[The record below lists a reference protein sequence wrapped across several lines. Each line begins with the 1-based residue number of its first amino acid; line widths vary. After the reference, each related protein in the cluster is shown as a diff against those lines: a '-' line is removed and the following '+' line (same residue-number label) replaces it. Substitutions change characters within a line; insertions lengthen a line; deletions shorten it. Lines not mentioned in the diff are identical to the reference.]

1 MGLFWK
7 NRRST
12 KNSADN
18 NINISTST
26 DIMFNIGKDLGE
38 IKTSVDRNN
47 KKLDRVYSI
56 INDHSKRIERL
67 ENKRNNKGNKFFKNK
82 NNKKF

>member
-7 NRRST
+7 SRRST

-26 DIMFNIGKDLGE
+26 DIMFNIGKDSGE

-47 KKLDRVYSI
+47 KKLDKVYLI
-56 INDHSKRIERL
+56 INDHTKRIEKL
-67 ENKRNNKGNKFFKNK
+67 EQKRSNKFFKYK

>member
-7 NRRST
+7 SRRST

-47 KKLDRVYSI
+47 KKLDKVYLI
-56 INDHSKRIERL
+56 INDHTKRIERL
-67 ENKRNNKGNKFFKNK
+67 ENKRSNKFVKNK

>member
-7 NRRST
+7 SRRST

-26 DIMFNIGKDLGE
+26 DIMFNIRKDLGE

-47 KKLDRVYSI
+47 KKLDRVYLI
-56 INDHSKRIERL
+56 INDHTKRIERL
-67 ENKRNNKGNKFFKNK
+67 EQKRSNKFFKNK

>member
-7 NRRST
+7 SRRST
-12 KNSADN
+12 KNSSDN

-47 KKLDRVYSI
+47 KKLDKVYSI
-56 INDHSKRIERL
+56 INDHGKRIERL
-67 ENKRNNKGNKFFKNK
+67 EQKRNNKFFKNK
-82 NNKKF
+82 KTKNF

>member
-7 NRRST
+7 SRRST
-12 KNSADN
+12 KNSSDN

-26 DIMFNIGKDLGE
+26 DVMFNIGKDLGE

-47 KKLDRVYSI
+47 KKLDRVYLI
-56 INDHSKRIERL
+56 INDHTKRIERL
-67 ENKRNNKGNKFFKNK
+67 EQKRNNKFFKNK
-82 NNKKF
+82 KSKNF

>member
-7 NRRST
+7 SRRNT
-12 KNSADN
+12 KNSSDN

-47 KKLDRVYSI
+47 KKLDKVYLI
-56 INDHSKRIERL
+56 INDHTKRIERL
-67 ENKRNNKGNKFFKNK
+67 EQKRNNKFFKSK
-82 NNKKF
+82 NNKKY

>member
-7 NRRST
+7 SRRST
-12 KNSADN
+12 KNSSDN

-47 KKLDRVYSI
+47 KKLDKVYLI
-56 INDHSKRIERL
+56 INDHTKRIERL
-67 ENKRNNKGNKFFKNK
+67 EQKRSNKFFKNK

>member
-7 NRRST
+7 SRRST
-12 KNSADN
+12 KNSSDN

-47 KKLDRVYSI
+47 KKLDKVYLI
-56 INDHSKRIERL
+56 INDHTKRIERL
-67 ENKRNNKGNKFFKNK
+67 EQKRNNKFFKNK
-82 NNKKF
+82 KTKNF

>member
-1 MGLFWK
+1 MRLFRK
-7 NRRST
+7 SRRNT

-47 KKLDRVYSI
+47 KKLDRVYLI
-56 INDHSKRIERL
+56 INDHTKRIERL
-67 ENKRNNKGNKFFKNK
+67 EQKRSNKFFKNK

>member
-7 NRRST
+7 SRRST
-12 KNSADN
+12 KNSSDN

-47 KKLDRVYSI
+47 KKLDRVYLI
-56 INDHSKRIERL
+56 INDHTKRIERL
-67 ENKRNNKGNKFFKNK
+67 EQKRNNKFFKNK

>member
-7 NRRST
+7 SRRST

-47 KKLDRVYSI
+47 KKLDRVYLI
-56 INDHSKRIERL
+56 INDHTKRIERL
-67 ENKRNNKGNKFFKNK
+67 ESKRNNKFFKNK
-82 NNKKF
+82 KNKNF

>member
-7 NRRST
+7 SRRNT
-12 KNSADN
+12 KNSSDN

-47 KKLDRVYSI
+47 KKLDRVYLI
-56 INDHSKRIERL
+56 INDHTKRIERL
-67 ENKRNNKGNKFFKNK
+67 EQKRKNNFFKNK
-82 NNKKF
+82 KSKNF

>member
-7 NRRST
+7 SRRST
-12 KNSADN
+12 KNSSDN

-47 KKLDRVYSI
+47 QKLDKVYII
-56 INDHSKRIERL
+56 INDHTKRIERL
-67 ENKRNNKGNKFFKNK
+67 EQKRSNKFFKNK

>member
-7 NRRST
+7 SRRST

-18 NINISTST
+18 NINITTST

-47 KKLDRVYSI
+47 KKLDKVYLI
-56 INDHSKRIERL
+56 INDHTKRIERL
-67 ENKRNNKGNKFFKNK
+67 EQKRSNKFFKNK

>member
-7 NRRST
+7 SRRST
-12 KNSADN
+12 KNSSDN

-47 KKLDRVYSI
+47 KKLDRVYLI
-56 INDHSKRIERL
+56 INDHTKRIERL
-67 ENKRNNKGNKFFKNK
+67 EQKRSNKFFKNK

>member
-7 NRRST
+7 SRRST
-12 KNSADN
+12 KNSSDN

-47 KKLDRVYSI
+47 KKLDKVYLI
-56 INDHSKRIERL
+56 INDHTKRIERL
-67 ENKRNNKGNKFFKNK
+67 EQKRNNKFFKNK
-82 NNKKF
+82 KSKNF

>member
-7 NRRST
+7 SRRST

-47 KKLDRVYSI
+47 KKLDRVYLI
-56 INDHSKRIERL
+56 INDHTKRIERL
-67 ENKRNNKGNKFFKNK
+67 ENKRNKFFKNK
-82 NNKKF
+82 KNKNF

>member
-7 NRRST
+7 SRRNT
-12 KNSADN
+12 KNSSDN

-47 KKLDRVYSI
+47 KKLDRVYLI
-56 INDHSKRIERL
+56 INDHTKRIERL
-67 ENKRNNKGNKFFKNK
+67 EQKRSNKFFKNK

>member
-7 NRRST
+7 SRRST
-12 KNSADN
+12 KNSSDN

-47 KKLDRVYSI
+47 KKLDKVYLI
-56 INDHSKRIERL
+56 INDHTKRIERL
-67 ENKRNNKGNKFFKNK
+67 EQKRNNKFFKNK

>member
-7 NRRST
+7 TRRST

-47 KKLDRVYSI
+47 KKLDKVYLI
-56 INDHSKRIERL
+56 INDHTKRIERL
-67 ENKRNNKGNKFFKNK
+67 ENKRNNNFFKNK
-82 NNKKF
+82 KNKKF

>member
-7 NRRST
+7 SRRST
-12 KNSADN
+12 KNSSDN

-56 INDHSKRIERL
+56 INDHSKRIEKL
-67 ENKRNNKGNKFFKNK
+67 EQKRGHKFFKNK

>member
-7 NRRST
+7 SRRST
-12 KNSADN
+12 KNSSDN

-47 KKLDRVYSI
+47 KKLDKVYLI
-56 INDHSKRIERL
+56 INNHTKRIERL
-67 ENKRNNKGNKFFKNK
+67 EQKRNNKFFKNK
-82 NNKKF
+82 NNKNF

>member
-7 NRRST
+7 SRRST

-47 KKLDRVYSI
+47 KKLDRVYLI
-56 INDHSKRIERL
+56 INDHTKRIERL
-67 ENKRNNKGNKFFKNK
+67 EQKRSNKFFKNK
-82 NNKKF
+82 NIKKF

>member
-7 NRRST
+7 SRRST
-12 KNSADN
+12 KNSSDN

-47 KKLDRVYSI
+47 KKLDRVYLI
-56 INDHSKRIERL
+56 INDHTKRIERL
-67 ENKRNNKGNKFFKNK
+67 EQKRNNKFFKNK
-82 NNKKF
+82 KTKNF

>member
-7 NRRST
+7 TRRST

-47 KKLDRVYSI
+47 KKLDKVYLI
-56 INDHSKRIERL
+56 INDHTKRIERL
-67 ENKRNNKGNKFFKNK
+67 ENKRSNKFFKN
-82 NNKKF
+82 NKKF

>member
-7 NRRST
+7 SRRST

-47 KKLDRVYSI
+47 KKLDRVYLI
-56 INDHSKRIERL
+56 INDHTKRIKRL
-67 ENKRNNKGNKFFKNK
+67 ENKRSNKFFKK
-82 NNKKF
+82 

>member
-7 NRRST
+7 SRRST

-47 KKLDRVYSI
+47 KKLLW
-56 INDHSKRIERL
+56 NT
-67 ENKRNNKGNKFFKNK
+67 
-82 NNKKF
+82 

>member
-7 NRRST
+7 SRRST

-47 KKLDRVYSI
+47 KKLDRVYLI
-56 INDHSKRIERL
+56 INDHTKRIERL
-67 ENKRNNKGNKFFKNK
+67 EQKRSNKFFKNK
-82 NNKKF
+82 NNKNF

>member
-7 NRRST
+7 SRRRT
-12 KNSADN
+12 KNSSDN

-47 KKLDRVYSI
+47 KKLDRVYLI
-56 INDHSKRIERL
+56 INDHTKRIERL
-67 ENKRNNKGNKFFKNK
+67 EQKRSNKFFKNK

>member
-7 NRRST
+7 TRRST

-26 DIMFNIGKDLGE
+26 DIMFSIGKDLGE

-47 KKLDRVYSI
+47 KKLDKVYLI
-56 INDHSKRIERL
+56 INDHSRRIERL
-67 ENKRNNKGNKFFKNK
+67 ENRRSNKFFKNK
-82 NNKKF
+82 KNKNF

>member
-7 NRRST
+7 SRRST

-47 KKLDRVYSI
+47 KKLDRVYLI
-56 INDHSKRIERL
+56 INDHTKRIKRL
-67 ENKRNNKGNKFFKNK
+67 ENKRSNKFFKNK
-82 NNKKF
+82 KNKNF

>member
-7 NRRST
+7 SRRNT

-26 DIMFNIGKDLGE
+26 DIMFSIGKDLGE

-47 KKLDRVYSI
+47 KKLDRVYLI

-67 ENKRNNKGNKFFKNK
+67 ENKRNNKFFKNK
-82 NNKKF
+82 KSKNF

>member
-7 NRRST
+7 SRRST
-12 KNSADN
+12 KNSSDN
-18 NINISTST
+18 NINITTST

-47 KKLDRVYSI
+47 KKLDKVYLI
-56 INDHSKRIERL
+56 INDHTKRIERL
-67 ENKRNNKGNKFFKNK
+67 EQKRSNKFFKNK

>member
-7 NRRST
+7 SRRTT

-47 KKLDRVYSI
+47 KKLDKVYLI
-56 INDHSKRIERL
+56 INDHTKRIERL
-67 ENKRNNKGNKFFKNK
+67 ENKRSNKFFKNK
-82 NNKKF
+82 KNKNF

>member
-47 KKLDRVYSI
+47 KKLDRVYLI
-56 INDHSKRIERL
+56 INDHTKRIERL
-67 ENKRNNKGNKFFKNK
+67 EQKRNNKFFKNK